1 MENKN
6 KSNNTK
12 VIVTIIALVAI
23 VGVIFFVATN
33 ASTIKL
39 PSHGDLQKLHG

>member
-12 VIVTIIALVAI
+12 VIVTIIALVVI
-23 VGVIFFVATN
+23 VGLIFFVAAN
-33 ASTIKL
+33 ASNIKL
-39 PSHGDLQKLHG
+39 PSHGDMQRMHG